1 MLFVEEMPGE
11 RCSLFER
18 AVADSPVLSFSFLA
32 VPNLILF
39 CVFFLGTG
47 DDGFMMMMMTTMM
60 LLLFLLSFLT
70 STPFLSVF
78 LTLGKLSTT
87 ELHLHFIQCLTL
99 YSQADLK
106 FMILLSW
113 HHTELNIV
121 GHRSRH
127 VLMEGWTLFDQQPI
141 VLTDNKHL

>member
-47 DDGFMMMMMTTMM
+47 DDGFMMMMMMTMM

-70 STPFLSVF
+70 STPFLSLF

-87 ELHLHFIQCLTL
+87 ELHPNSILKKPRPVYLPICLEL
-99 YSQADLK
+99 SSLK
-106 FMILLSW
+106 RGYW
-113 HHTELNIV
+113 W
-121 GHRSRH
+121 
-127 VLMEGWTLFDQQPI
+127 VLC
-141 VLTDNKHL
+141 